1 LNSRRLVQKNLAVRE
16 SLKKFKMRS
25 LAIVCVL
32 ALAGC
37 VSCQSCLNC
46 NSTATPMCADPMTS
60 ANQQTLIT
68 GGFTCSANACQ
79 KQSYQAGGPTIV
91 IRSCS
96 NGNQINTCITANLF
110 GYGGSQC
117 NCYGSNYCNAA
128 RPTVVPAMFTAT
140 LLFAAAL
147 MLAKFSA

>member
-1 LNSRRLVQKNLAVRE
+1 
-16 SLKKFKMRS
+16 MRS

-37 VSCQSCLNC
+37 VSCQTTTSCLNC
-46 NSTATPMCADPMTS
+46 NSTANSLCADPLSS
-60 ANQQTLIT
+60 ANQQALIAA
-68 GGFTCSANACQ
+68 GLVCPANACQ
-79 KQSYQAGGPTIV
+79 KQAYSGGGPSIV
-91 IRSCS
+91 VRSCS
-96 NGNQINTCITANLF
+96 NGNINSCIGATIA
-110 GYGGSQC
+110 GYGGYQC
-117 NCYGSNYCNAA
+117 NCYGTNYCNAA